1 MASAEEKLKDESK
14 DRQVM
19 GSNAN
24 GADGAEEKMEENNP
38 SKDPKDPSGEEAELE
53 TAVSEED
60 VRNVEILESIAD
72 GSRKATNAELKNIL
86 GARAWNV
93 AEKSEAL
100 RATVGLYA
108 QELRAKEQE
117 EADTAQICDACKEFA
132 AEQIIADIASIAA
145 PFMIATHERNLD
157 EHTTEG
163 SQFPISPWVRATG
176 SPPPGAKGAH
186 SSKSK

>member
-60 VRNVEILESIAD
+60 VGNSP
-72 GSRKATNAELKNIL
+72 S
-86 GARAWNV
+86 
-93 AEKSEAL
+93 
-100 RATVGLYA
+100 
-108 QELRAKEQE
+108 
-117 EADTAQICDACKEFA
+117 
-132 AEQIIADIASIAA
+132 
-145 PFMIATHERNLD
+145 
-157 EHTTEG
+157 
-163 SQFPISPWVRATG
+163 PIKCVSHRQ
-176 SPPPGAKGAH
+176 
-186 SSKSK
+186 

>member
-24 GADGAEEKMEENNP
+24 GAGGAEEKMEEDNP

-60 VRNVEILESIAD
+60 VGNGRNVEILESIAD
-72 GSRKATNAELKNIL
+72 GSRKAANAEIKNIL

-93 AEKSEAL
+93 AEKSVAL
-100 RATVGLYA
+100 RATAGLYA

-117 EADTAQICDACKEFA
+117 DADAAQICDACKELK
-132 AEQIIADIASIAA
+132 ESIA
-145 PFMIATHERNLD
+145 P
-157 EHTTEG
+157 
-163 SQFPISPWVRATG
+163 
-176 SPPPGAKGAH
+176 
-186 SSKSK
+186 